1 MAYVTHACFE
11 VVWDVKSWWTKTLIT
26 AGCVNAIVTATSAI
40 QCSTLVN
47 VCIQQNSDISVTR
60 TRTETEITLQ
70 HTVPYFGPKLN
81 KLQFNFINYLLDTR
95 EMELS
100 WSWQLLWPRLPKAY
114 SAGQLQTDEWM
125 NEWMNEW
132 TNERK
137 SDWTSIWVS
146 KWMTKWMNERI
157 N

>member
-1 MAYVTHACFE
+1 MMAYVTHACFE

-26 AGCVNAIVTATSAI
+26 AGCVDAIMTATSAI

-47 VCIQQNSDISVTR
+47 VCIQQNRDISVTR

-95 EMELS
+95 EMDRDNCCGHVYRQHIQRDS
-100 WSWQLLWPRLPKAY
+100 CKRMN
-114 SAGQLQTDEWM
+114 EWM
-125 NEWMNEW
+125 NEWMNEQ
-132 TNERK
+132 TNERV
-137 SDWTSIWVS
+137 TERVYEWVS
-146 KWMTKWMNERI
+146 EWLSEWMNE
-157 N
+157 